1 MITLKNSK
9 VQAWIVCGLVWLG
22 AFIAS
27 YAQNQLSGMSTQ
39 FMAQFGFSEEQY
51 AAIYSASQFLGI
63 WLAFVTGILS
73 DKIGTRMIILIAAI
87 AVTVACVA
95 RIFAVDFTAQ
105 YIANMLTGFTGLF
118 CAVNRGKIL
127 AGWFPPSMIA
137 LAIGVAGTTTP
148 VANTL
153 GIGLTSLMPSVQFA
167 FGVTAV
173 IAVFFLVM
181 WVLFGKERSE
191 EIAAIEDAKPT
202 EPFGRRLLDVMKSP
216 WTWVMCIAAFFVMAC
231 QVPIMAFTTVTLVNI
246 GGLDPVVAG
255 GMVTG
260 VTIGMGIGSVVTP
273 IIVKF
278 TKAYRPVII
287 VYTIIVAACTFL
299 EWKMSAGVMT
309 YAVFFING
317 FCLGSLLT
325 MVWTFPPMILGRER
339 AATAQGLIQTFV
351 LAGAS
356 LALTNITIPLAG
368 VTEAGINYDN
378 LFLIA
383 AVWIVI
389 AGIAMAIIPD
399 QGKKVAGIEK

>member
-1 MITLKNSK
+1 MITLKNSR

-39 FMAQFGFSEEQY
+39 FMAAYGFTAEQY

-63 WLAFVTGILS
+63 WLAFVTGIIS
-73 DKIGTRMIILIAAI
+73 DKIGTRMIIMIAA
-87 AVTVACVA
+87 ACVAVACVA
-95 RIFAVDFTAQ
+95 RIFATDYMTQ
-105 YIANMLTGFTGLF
+105 YISNMLTGFTGLF

-127 AGWFPPSMIA
+127 GGWFPPSMLA

-153 GIGLTSLMPSVQFA
+153 GVGLTSLMPSVTFA
-167 FGVTAV
+167 FTVTAV

-181 WVLFGKERSE
+181 WILFGKERSD
-191 EIAAIEDAKPT
+191 EIAAVEDAKPT
-202 EPFGRRLLDVMKSP
+202 EPFLTRLIDVMKSP
-216 WTWVMCIAAFFVMAC
+216 WTWVMCVAAFFVMAC
-231 QVPIMAFTTVTLVNI
+231 QVPIMAFTTVALVNA
-246 GGLDPVVAG
+246 GGLDPVAAG

-260 VTIGMGIGSVVTP
+260 VTIGMGIGSIVTP

-287 VYTIIVAACTFL
+287 IYTIIVAACTYF
-299 EWKMSAGVMT
+299 EWQMAAGPLT
-309 YAVFFING
+309 YAIFFVNG

-325 MVWTFPPMILGRER
+325 MIWTFPPMILGREK

-368 VTEAGINYDN
+368 GAMNFGN
-378 LFLIA
+378 LFMIA
-383 AVWIVI
+383 AIWIVI
-389 AGIAMAIIPD
+389 AGAALAIVPD
-399 QGKKVAGIEK
+399 QGKKVGGIEE